1 MKNIL
6 KVGVPVALQDGFIQ
20 ISFIAITIFANQR
33 GLNDAAAVGIVEKLI
48 VEEGECRGVVTS
60 TGARYQAQAVV
71 ITAGTA
77 LRGEIIIGEL

>member
-1 MKNIL
+1 MKR
-6 KVGVPVALQDGFIQ
+6 
-20 ISFIAITIFANQR
+20 TIEKEANLTLRQ
-33 GLNDAAAVGIVEKLI
+33 GIVEKLI

-77 LRGEIIIGEL
+77 LRGSSWTLSPTTSPR